1 MQTTTRRGMSPR
13 TFLILLAFVAFI
25 SLGLPDGLL
34 GIAYPS
40 IRIDF
45 DLPLDALGMLLI
57 AGMIGY
63 NTSSFFSGKLMRWL
77 GLGGLLAASCLTT
90 GLCLL
95 GNTLV
100 PQWWMFV
107 LLGVFSGF
115 GAGAIDAGINTYI
128 ASEHGERLMQWLHAS
143 FGIGVTLGPII
154 MTLGLNLFNRWR
166 VGYIVV
172 GVAQIL
178 LAICFALTARLWR
191 KSGTAGSSETNPAAD
206 KSEIAETTRLLDYKT
221 PLRQTL
227 AQPAVWLSI
236 SLFFIYTGVEVI
248 LGHWSYTLLTESR
261 QIASQLA
268 GLVTGSYWAFFTV
281 GRVLAGLYAH
291 RVGGNPLLRGSILL
305 ALTGAL
311 LLWWNPAPW
320 VSVAGVALTGFAV
333 APIFPALVSGTSNRV
348 SAKHAANTIGM
359 QISAAGFGGSLLSS
373 LAGVLARNISL
384 EVIPLYLVILLALMF
399 LLFTLASSR
408 KSISE

>member
-1 MQTTTRRGMSPR
+1 LSLPFHSSPLEALHANHHPPR
-13 TFLILLAFVAFI
+13 YVSAHIPHPAGICAFI

-236 SLFFIYTGVEVI
+236 SLFFIYTAWKSSWDTGATPADRI
-248 LGHWSYTLLTESR
+248 APDRIPTGRPGNR
-261 QIASQLA
+261 QF
-268 GLVTGSYWAFFTV
+268 WAFFTV

-305 ALTGAL
+305 ALTAPCCCGGTPHHGSAL
-311 LLWWNPAPW
+311 RALPHRFRRRTDL
-320 VSVAGVALTGFAV
+320 SRAGVWNQQ
-333 APIFPALVSGTSNRV
+333 PV

-384 EVIPLYLVILLALMF
+384 EVIPSTWSF
-399 LLFTLASSR
+399 CWH
-408 KSISE
+408 